1 MSALRAA
8 PGIHVSNDWA
18 HVGVVGHH
26 RSRGRRHCAAR
37 RRRPHLGHSL
47 RGVHT
52 RDRRQ
57 HHAAFEFRQRISDR
71 RYPGRHHHRC
81 NAGPT
86 FPGTEIVKR
95 PGVGSPVADHMTR
108 SWEEDMRKRI
118 ILGLAVAMAA
128 LMGVAHAEDKKVT
141 IGVSIPAADHGWT
154 AGVVFHAQ
162 RMAKLLMAQHP
173 GLNVIVKTSPD
184 PATQANAVQDLVT
197 QGINALVILP
207 SDPDPLVN
215 AIKEVKNKNIFV
227 TLVDRAP
234 SNNDNSVRDLYV
246 AGNNPA
252 LGATAGEYIKK
263 NTPNAQVAVIRGL
276 PIPIDQ
282 QRQDGFDKAISGSGV
297 KVIQK
302 QFGNWNRDDAFKVM
316 QDYLTKYPKID
327 VVWCQDDDMAVGVL
341 QAIDQAKRTEIQYVI
356 AGAGSKDM
364 VKKVMDGDKLVP
376 VDVLYPP
383 AMVATAMELTAA
395 NFYNQVPVRGSYI
408 LDATL
413 ITKDNAKGF
422 YFPDS
427 PF

>member
-1 MSALRAA
+1 
-8 PGIHVSNDWA
+8 
-18 HVGVVGHH
+18 
-26 RSRGRRHCAAR
+26 
-37 RRRPHLGHSL
+37 
-47 RGVHT
+47 
-52 RDRRQ
+52 
-57 HHAAFEFRQRISDR
+57 
-71 RYPGRHHHRC
+71 
-81 NAGPT
+81 
-86 FPGTEIVKR
+86 
-95 PGVGSPVADHMTR
+95 
-108 SWEEDMRKRI
+108 MRKRI
-118 ILGLAVAMAA
+118 LGLAFAAIAMVGA
-128 LMGVAHAEDKKVT
+128 AHAQGKKVT
-141 IGVSIPAADHGWT
+141 IAVSIPAADHGWT
-154 AGVVFHAQ
+154 AGVVFHAE
-162 RMAKLLMAQHP
+162 RVAKLLMQEHP

-184 PATQANAVQDLVT
+184 AASQANAVQDLAV
-197 QGINALVILP
+197 QGIDALVILP

-215 AIKEVKNKNIFV
+215 AIKEVKAKGAFV

-234 SNNDNSVRDLYV
+234 SSNDNSVRDLYV

-252 LGATAGEYIKK
+252 LGAVAGQYIKEH
-263 NTPNAQVAVIRGL
+263 TPNAQVVVIRGL

-282 QRQDGFDKAISGSGV
+282 QRQDGFDHAVAGSNV
-297 KVIQK
+297 KVLDK

-341 QAIDQAKRTEIQYVI
+341 QAIDQAKRTDIQYII

-383 AMVATAMELTAA
+383 AMVGTAMVLTAA
-395 NFYNQVPVRGSYI
+395 NFYDQVPVRGSFI

-413 ITKDNAKGF
+413 VTKENAKDF

>member
-1 MSALRAA
+1 
-8 PGIHVSNDWA
+8 
-18 HVGVVGHH
+18 
-26 RSRGRRHCAAR
+26 
-37 RRRPHLGHSL
+37 
-47 RGVHT
+47 
-52 RDRRQ
+52 
-57 HHAAFEFRQRISDR
+57 
-71 RYPGRHHHRC
+71 
-81 NAGPT
+81 
-86 FPGTEIVKR
+86 
-95 PGVGSPVADHMTR
+95 
-108 SWEEDMRKRI
+108 MRKRI
-118 ILGLAVAMAA
+118 LGLAAVAMAA
-128 LMGVAHAEDKKVT
+128 LMGVSYAQDKKVT

-154 AGVVFHAQ
+154 AGVVYHAE
-162 RMAKLLMAQHP
+162 RTAKLLMEEHP

-184 PATQANAVQDLVT
+184 AASQANALQDLAI
-197 QGINALVILP
+197 QGIDALVILP

-215 AIKEVKNKNIFV
+215 AIKEVKDKNVFV

-252 LGATAGEYIKK
+252 LGAVAGQYIKD
-263 NTPNAQVAVIRGL
+263 NTPDAEVVVIRGL

-282 QRQDGFDKAISGSGV
+282 QRQDGFDQAIEGSNV
-297 KVIQK
+297 KVLEK

-341 QAIDQAKRTEIQYVI
+341 QAIEQAQRTDIQYVI

-364 VKKVMDGDKLVP
+364 IKKVMDGDKLIP

-383 AMVATAMELTAA
+383 AMIGTAMELTAA
-395 NFYNQVPVRGSYI
+395 GFYDQVPVRGEYI

-413 ITKDNAKGF
+413 ITKDNAEGF

>member
-1 MSALRAA
+1 MNVTEAQTTTINQVGILSPWDADGEKDVWDAFKDGLTELGYPEGKGVTFVSRFGKVQTLHGNIPGDFYYMA
-8 PGIHVSNDWA
+8 PSVPR
-18 HVGVVGHH
+18 
-26 RSRGRRHCAAR
+26 RSEMPR
-37 RRRPHLGHSL
+37 
-47 RGVHT
+47 
-52 RDRRQ
+52 
-57 HHAAFEFRQRISDR
+57 F
-71 RYPGRHHHRC
+71 
-81 NAGPT
+81 
-86 FPGTEIVKR
+86 
-95 PGVGSPVADHMTR
+95 
-108 SWEEDMRKRI
+108 
-118 ILGLAVAMAA
+118 
-128 LMGVAHAEDKKVT
+128 
-141 IGVSIPAADHGWT
+141 
-154 AGVVFHAQ
+154 
-162 RMAKLLMAQHP
+162 
-173 GLNVIVKTSPD
+173 KTWS
-184 PATQANAVQDLVT
+184 
-197 QGINALVILP
+197 

-282 QRQDGFDKAISGSGV
+282 QRQDGFDKAIAGSNV
-297 KVIQK
+297 KVLEK

-316 QDYLTKYPKID
+316 QDFLTKYPKID

-341 QAIDQAKRTEIQYVI
+341 QAIDQAKRTDIQYVI

-364 VKKVMDGDKLVP
+364 VKKVMDGDKLIP

-408 LDATL
+408 IDATL
-413 ITKDNAKGF
+413 ITRDNAKGF